1 MKIER
6 SRLKKSSSEVPLD
19 CKLLVER
26 LKSCTQEE
34 LLQELKAVKSW
45 NWGKCELYHWIDV
58 LDLFDS
64 LLEAACQTTQE
75 GQWCLPCDSPGREQ
89 EKELLLYILQ
99 FTALLIEHSFSRH
112 LYNSMEHLTALLSSS
127 DMQVVLGVLNLL
139 YVFSKRS
146 NFITRLNPDRRQ
158 ALLTRLTYLA
168 EVGAIFRLVHACRSK
183 TGGGKENGFGLAECC
198 RDLPMSKFPA
208 SATTLHFEFY
218 MEPTDGTGAKK
229 QPSTTV
235 SVIHMENVDKITNK
249 NPSQIMEELLETYAV
264 PPAKHMLLLT
274 HVRLAHSFSSYPKRL
289 QCVQARLQALS
300 ILVYCS
306 AIQDNINSLLYNGL
320 IEELVDV
327 LELKDP
333 NLIEIKAASLRTLTS
348 IIHLDRNP
356 KLGAIVDATGAASYH
371 GFLPVLVRSCI
382 QSLTEPAMRVVGKRW
397 CPVGWWNLFLK
408 VIGWHGTEPEHI
420 TFVTRAVRVIDLIT
434 GLDMQTFQAHGGLNS
449 FIRRLELEVE
459 HCRKE
464 QPFAIRP
471 RHREPSVASTDEN
484 VAQDPTPME
493 VDQSPRSES
502 LASTSARGD
511 AGVDGIEGGAPTSLV
526 ASSDLEEEPEI
537 RRGLQCFPQRAALLK
552 SMLNFLKKAIQ
563 DPSFADSI
571 RHLMDGSLPR
581 SLKHIISNS
590 EYYGPSLF
598 LLATDVV
605 TVYVFQE
612 PSLLSSLQDNGLT
625 DVVLHALLVKEVP
638 ATREVLAS
646 LPNVFSALCLNARG
660 LQAFVACRPF
670 ERLFKVLLSP
680 DYLAAMRRRRSS
692 DPMGDTASNLGNA
705 MDELMRHQP
714 SLRVDATAAIIKL
727 LEELCSVGRNPA
739 FVCSRPAAKSE
750 AGGVSGSGAQASSH
764 GGGASGSG
772 AGGRGSGMAN
782 DAGSSDEEEEEEDV
796 DPAPTVPSTPKAND
810 EGKAASWHRGHHSR
824 GAHPG
829 APGGLHPECDAQ
841 KGLVPLMSILGLPNL
856 PVDFPVSPA
865 CQAVASVCKSIL
877 NLAHEAQVLQ
887 QGLSH
892 LGAVLGKPGA
902 PAQAPGSPGGGSVLL
917 EELLGAL
924 AASQGASGSEGGEG
938 AAATVT
944 TQQQS
949 PLLHAMAATHA
960 YIVMFVHV
968 CRTGQSEIRSISMSH
983 WGSELGLGVLRG
995 LSRLYTSLV
1004 WESTNMP
1011 DAVASTSAVALDDS
1025 PPQNGME
1032 VDVGIADSPG
1042 GAASS
1047 TSVDG
1052 KANKTRSQAAVKQI
1066 KPLLTGA
1073 SRLGRALAELFGLLV
1088 KLCVGSPMRQRR
1100 GQQPPLTSPMPKFRL
1115 TFYICSVGFTSP
1127 MLFDERKYPYHLML
1141 QRFLSSG
1148 GQDAFFETF
1157 RWALTCGGKVP
1168 LSEGLESPD
1177 LPEGTGEF
1185 LDAWLM
1191 LLEKMVNPRMVLESP
1206 HTLPARSA
1214 TTGTVPAFSPVYGDR
1229 MSESMLAILCHL
1241 LRGEGLIRDK
1251 LAKEK
1256 ETASAVGA
1264 SGGPAS
1270 SAASDG
1276 ALLHGSVRSSRG
1288 ALGASSH
1295 EDINQDH
1302 LQQLMDMGF
1311 CRELAAEALAHSASL
1326 EQATDYLLSHP
1337 AALAPSGSGAH
1348 LGVAGSPLV
1357 TSGRPLAELPSDLE
1371 MSEEDQMMRAI
1382 AMSLGENVTPG
1393 QAKEGDKVMRDEEED
1408 DEKVQPEEEPAEPAV
1423 MDRFTENMLPGCL
1436 RLLDA
1441 LCPKP
1446 CTVSVTCWVP
1456 WCRVT
1461 ESSGETRCLPAC
1473 FRRFGQ
1479 Q

>member
-168 EVGAIFRLVHACRSK
+168 ENW
-183 TGGGKENGFGLAECC
+183 GGKENGFGLAECC

-382 QSLTEPAMRVVGKRW
+382 QSLTEPGAD
-397 CPVGWWNLFLK
+397 PFPLPFATALFSFLYHLASYESGGEALVSCGMVESLLK

-493 VDQSPRSES
+493 VDQSPRSEP

-660 LQAFVACRPF
+660 LQALWPVGH
-670 ERLFKVLLSP
+670 LN
-680 DYLAAMRRRRSS
+680 D
-692 DPMGDTASNLGNA
+692 
-705 MDELMRHQP
+705 
-714 SLRVDATAAIIKL
+714 SLRFCCHRTIWRPCVDA
-727 LEELCSVGRNPA
+727 VR
-739 FVCSRPAAKSE
+739 
-750 AGGVSGSGAQASSH
+750 Q
-764 GGGASGSG
+764 
-772 AGGRGSGMAN
+772 
-782 DAGSSDEEEEEEDV
+782 
-796 DPAPTVPSTPKAND
+796 TP
-810 EGKAASWHRGHHSR
+810 WVT
-824 GAHPG
+824 
-829 APGGLHPECDAQ
+829 LHP
-841 KGLVPLMSILGLPNL
+841 I
-856 PVDFPVSPA
+856 
-865 CQAVASVCKSIL
+865 
-877 NLAHEAQVLQ
+877 
-887 QGLSH
+887 
-892 LGAVLGKPGA
+892 
-902 PAQAPGSPGGGSVLL
+902 
-917 EELLGAL
+917 
-924 AASQGASGSEGGEG
+924 
-938 AAATVT
+938 
-944 TQQQS
+944 
-949 PLLHAMAATHA
+949 
-960 YIVMFVHV
+960 
-968 CRTGQSEIRSISMSH
+968 
-983 WGSELGLGVLRG
+983 
-995 LSRLYTSLV
+995 
-1004 WESTNMP
+1004 WEMPWTN
-1011 DAVASTSAVALDDS
+1011 
-1025 PPQNGME
+1025 
-1032 VDVGIADSPG
+1032 
-1042 GAASS
+1042 
-1047 TSVDG
+1047 
-1052 KANKTRSQAAVKQI
+1052 
-1066 KPLLTGA
+1066 
-1073 SRLGRALAELFGLLV
+1073 
-1088 KLCVGSPMRQRR
+1088 
-1100 GQQPPLTSPMPKFRL
+1100 
-1115 TFYICSVGFTSP
+1115 
-1127 MLFDERKYPYHLML
+1127 
-1141 QRFLSSG
+1141 
-1148 GQDAFFETF
+1148 
-1157 RWALTCGGKVP
+1157 
-1168 LSEGLESPD
+1168 
-1177 LPEGTGEF
+1177 
-1185 LDAWLM
+1185 
-1191 LLEKMVNPRMVLESP
+1191 
-1206 HTLPARSA
+1206 
-1214 TTGTVPAFSPVYGDR
+1214 
-1229 MSESMLAILCHL
+1229 
-1241 LRGEGLIRDK
+1241 
-1251 LAKEK
+1251 
-1256 ETASAVGA
+1256 
-1264 SGGPAS
+1264 
-1270 SAASDG
+1270 
-1276 ALLHGSVRSSRG
+1276 
-1288 ALGASSH
+1288 
-1295 EDINQDH
+1295 
-1302 LQQLMDMGF
+1302 
-1311 CRELAAEALAHSASL
+1311 
-1326 EQATDYLLSHP
+1326 
-1337 AALAPSGSGAH
+1337 
-1348 LGVAGSPLV
+1348 
-1357 TSGRPLAELPSDLE
+1357 
-1371 MSEEDQMMRAI
+1371 
-1382 AMSLGENVTPG
+1382 
-1393 QAKEGDKVMRDEEED
+1393 
-1408 DEKVQPEEEPAEPAV
+1408 
-1423 MDRFTENMLPGCL
+1423 
-1436 RLLDA
+1436 
-1441 LCPKP
+1441 
-1446 CTVSVTCWVP
+1446 
-1456 WCRVT
+1456 
-1461 ESSGETRCLPAC
+1461 
-1473 FRRFGQ
+1473 
-1479 Q
+1479 